1 MSKDIQEIS
10 NINSTSRLD
19 VYLSSLIED
28 ISRTKIKFLIDNG
41 KIKVDDYIVKPS
53 YRLKGGESISIDKE
67 IKTSNQ
73 HLNIEKQKIPLKI
86 IHEDED
92 LIVINKSAGL
102 VVHPGSGNKDGTM
115 LNGLLYHFDELSLI
129 DKNRP
134 GIIHRLDKYTTGI
147 IIVAKTDRAHYYL
160 SEQFAQR
167 KIKKVYRAIVWGKM
181 NKEGNVEGN
190 ISRDRKKRT
199 IFKLTNQEGRYSY
212 SSYKLLSHSGLFS
225 YIEVY
230 PLTGRTHQ
238 IRVHMKSIGHPILLD
253 DSYGGG
259 KDKLKG
265 FNSNY
270 NNMSTKIFSCI
281 NRYALHAYSIEFSHP
296 VTKSKM
302 LVKCDIPDDMAK
314 CVKAMN
320 EYSYEE

>member
-1 MSKDIQEIS
+1 
-10 NINSTSRLD
+10 
-19 VYLSSLIED
+19 
-28 ISRTKIKFLIDNG
+28 
-41 KIKVDDYIVKPS
+41 
-53 YRLKGGESISIDKE
+53 
-67 IKTSNQ
+67 
-73 HLNIEKQKIPLKI
+73 
-86 IHEDED
+86 
-92 LIVINKSAGL
+92 
-102 VVHPGSGNKDGTM
+102 M
-115 LNGLLYHFDELSLI
+115 LGIDELSLI

-230 PLTGRTHQ
+230 PLEIIQPSFSTTHPTDGFLKVEPRL
-238 IRVHMKSIGHPILLD
+238 ILAFSKANSIQL
-253 DSYGGG
+253 S
-259 KDKLKG
+259 
-265 FNSNY
+265 
-270 NNMSTKIFSCI
+270 
-281 NRYALHAYSIEFSHP
+281 
-296 VTKSKM
+296 
-302 LVKCDIPDDMAK
+302 
-314 CVKAMN
+314 
-320 EYSYEE
+320 